1 MNNKTV
7 VATNRV
13 VVIRWSNAGMR
24 KFLAPRQDYSA
35 AQLKRIL
42 QVNNNHVNNYDI
54 CPASEQVKP

>member
-24 KFLAPRQDYSA
+24 KFLAPCQDCNQQ
-35 AQLKRIL
+35 QLKQIL

-54 CPASEQVKP
+54 CPTGEQVKP